1 MSPGI
6 EPHGGGQRDGLRHL
20 TLWDRRIRHAAPQDS
35 LQEPEI
41 VTDDPPMR
49 RCNRQHVEA
58 PEGIVGD
65 DGGRD
70 RQSAALDGDADHDVE
85 VPIPL
90 GQDQHV
96 GFSMLDE
103 EEIQPLPGPDLL
115 RVRSAVSADALD
127 AERRGHRIAETERQ
141 PHKGAGGA
149 GHEIPR
155 LKRGDRDG
163 KQDRLHIVEVEIRD
177 RPQGSG
183 KAHGGQRPV
192 ST

>member
-20 TLWDRRIRHAAPQDS
+20 TLWDCRIRHAAPQDS

-90 GQDQHV
+90 VADA
-96 GFSMLDE
+96 
-103 EEIQPLPGPDLL
+103 QPLGVTTACVTVAPGRL
-115 RVRSAVSADALD
+115 RLVAPRARS
-127 AERRGHRIAETERQ
+127 
-141 PHKGAGGA
+141 
-149 GHEIPR
+149 
-155 LKRGDRDG
+155 
-163 KQDRLHIVEVEIRD
+163 
-177 RPQGSG
+177 
-183 KAHGGQRPV
+183 
-192 ST
+192 